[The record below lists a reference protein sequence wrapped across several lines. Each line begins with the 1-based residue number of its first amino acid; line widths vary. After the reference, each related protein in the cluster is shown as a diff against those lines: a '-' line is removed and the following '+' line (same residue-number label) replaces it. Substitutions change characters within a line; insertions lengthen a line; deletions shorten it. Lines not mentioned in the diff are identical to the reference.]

1 MHLVYKALD
10 KRAIPSSLPKELQ
23 KPPKIDNNNDFGA
36 EFVANF
42 PAEMVP
48 IAAPIPVIP
57 MRPIAPPS
65 SNSLTC
71 QMVLL
76 FLTETF
82 CIVSF

>member
-65 SNSLTC
+65 SKSSIHIYQHVSCFQSNI
-71 QMVLL
+71 L
-76 FLTETF
+76 FIF
-82 CIVSF
+82 